1 MLDRAAGE
9 NFADGARALIEEP
22 TDPRD
27 SGIPAGFI
35 AEEAPIEA
43 VEIEILESFPPQYI
57 ARITIGLPS
66 GCVTFGSSA
75 VKRDGRIVSIQMLNK
90 RPADAE
96 ICTTIYGIEDIR
108 VPLEGPFEPG
118 VEFDVIV
125 NGERQ
130 GTFVGQG

>member
-1 MLDRAAGE
+1 MYERQTSSSGAVSGGTAA
-9 NFADGARALIEEP
+9 FSTI
-22 TDPRD
+22 
-27 SGIPAGFI
+27 FV
-35 AEEAPIEA
+35 AEEAPIES

-57 ARITIGLPS
+57 ARVTIGLPS
-66 GCVTFGSSA
+66 GCVTFGMST

-96 ICTTIYGIEDIR
+96 ICTTIYGIEDVR
-108 VPLEGPFEPG
+108 VRLEGPFESG

-125 NGERQ
+125 NGERH